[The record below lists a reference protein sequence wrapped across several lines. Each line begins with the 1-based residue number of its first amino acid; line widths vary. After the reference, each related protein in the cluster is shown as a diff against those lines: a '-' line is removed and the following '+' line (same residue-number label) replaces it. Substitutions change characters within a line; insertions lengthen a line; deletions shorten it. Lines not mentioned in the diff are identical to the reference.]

1 MFYVI
6 FWVLYIWELDIW
18 DLPWCFMIFLRHRR
32 PENFQFC
39 WIRRVLAQCRAQGS
53 VSDGLHQNTVL
64 SEPRVRPEKWR
75 QESSS
80 SRTSSHLQPAEPH
93 FSKMLAASVP
103 GRATRRA
110 VSHHDVASAFFAA
123 GLWVVFPSSAQIW
136 TSFFPGTTNNLRC
149 PDRAGVRGGPGGPGR
164 VQLSRKWEQRG
175 EAKKTILLR
184 RGGPRHAAPPR
195 PPKTLVEDPRGGPPL
210 PRTTKKNVEVGAALH
225 GRPEST
231 SYPLAVQTLKD
242 RAVSWVRPHRAEVTF
257 GPPSLV
263 QNKYLRS
270 NLSFM

>member
-1 MFYVI
+1 MCRTVSTRTLSYRSRGS
-6 FWVLYIWELDIW
+6 DQKN
-18 DLPWCFMIFLRHRR
+18 DDQSPAAAAPPATSSQRSRTFLRCWR
-32 PENFQFC
+32 P
-39 WIRRVLAQCRAQGS
+39 
-53 VSDGLHQNTVL
+53 
-64 SEPRVRPEKWR
+64 
-75 QESSS
+75 
-80 SRTSSHLQPAEPH
+80 
-93 FSKMLAASVP
+93 P
-103 GRATRRA
+103 GRAGPRAAPSAITMLPLLSLRPDSESCSLPRLRSGHHFSPGPPTTSAARTRPT
-110 VSHHDVASAFFAA
+110 
-123 GLWVVFPSSAQIW
+123 G
-136 TSFFPGTTNNLRC
+136 
-149 PDRAGVRGGPGGPGR
+149 RAGVRGGPGR

-184 RGGPRHAAPPR
+184 RGGPRPAAPPR

-257 GPPSLV
+257 GPPSLL